1 MDRHQRMREEFRHY
15 YYTRHGIRL
24 DDEVLIILI
33 RMAHMHRDIRRE
45 LRRSPPLQF
54 KNRGDYFFY
63 GMGRVTAVILP
74 LMLLCI
80 MFLLLKRMI

>member
-1 MDRHQRMREEFRHY
+1 MDRHQRMMEEFRHY

-45 LRRSPPLQF
+45 LRRSAPLQF

-74 LMLLCI
+74 VMLLCI
-80 MFLLLKRMI
+80 LFLLLKRVI